1 MFTIRL
7 GRGGY
12 EQGSYGHL
20 KAEVLLR
27 VRITCEALKKLY
39 TGWVASESELFK
51 LLDIVF
57 SL

>member
-1 MFTIRL
+1 MFTIRP
-7 GRGGY
+7 GRGGD

-27 VRITCEALKKLY
+27 MGITCEALKKLY
-39 TGWVASESELFK
+39 TQAVKLFK